1 MSPLHDLCLTESK
14 LAEATSTPLGLTK
27 IGWGLLQTQ
36 PGDRSSAGGDLT
48 NRPAPRVPRGRRSS
62 LPSPRWSGP
71 PAVSTI
77 KFKKKNLGKHCIVPL
92 AITSVWL
99 VVWEGAEFV
108 FTFCSLST
116 AGLEARLLLTAS
128 SSFSRVRYTLGRS
141 SIFSGS
147 TAPGDADLIGA
158 LRLDPTL

>member
-1 MSPLHDLCLTESK
+1 MSSLHDLRLTESK

-62 LPSPRWSGP
+62 LSSPRWSGP

-77 KFKKKNLGKHCIVPL
+77 KFKKKKMQVCMYACIYACTHVSMHVRMNVCMSARMHHSKLSTNYQPKQNLG
-92 AITSVWL
+92 
-99 VVWEGAEFV
+99 
-108 FTFCSLST
+108 
-116 AGLEARLLLTAS
+116 
-128 SSFSRVRYTLGRS
+128 
-141 SIFSGS
+141 
-147 TAPGDADLIGA
+147 
-158 LRLDPTL
+158 